1 MEQGFIRAEVVDFP
15 SLGKL
20 GSIADAKEKGL
31 LRLERKEYP
40 VQDGDMITFDS
51 LARWAPVRSLG
62 VRDFRLLWASN
73 GLGSWAEN
81 AEFIVLSWFVLVST
95 DSPFLVGIFGALRLG
110 GFLFAPLY
118 GVVADRYNR
127 ARLFAGFSTLMTV
140 ITGVVLALAV
150 AGQLSVRYVF
160 VLMTLEGFVRS
171 GYFVTREAL
180 VADKL
185 PREDLINGVALNRI
199 AWYMAQLAGPL
210 GGGVLLSRLGT
221 VWAYIPVV
229 VLHGMASLLAYFI
242 RPVVPMKAV
251 PATSVLSN
259 LTDTLRYIRRD
270 QVVLAL
276 MLMAFLVNLAAFPL
290 SNGLMPVFAR
300 DVLGRGPT
308 GLAALLAAY
317 AASAMVGSLAL
328 ATLKGPARPG
338 RFILAT
344 TVVWLLGLL
353 VFAGSPWFSTSVAI
367 LLATGVAQSFSTV
380 TMAMLLLGRISPE
393 MRGRVMGARALAVY
407 SLPLGLVISG
417 ALADAFGAPVALAVF
432 TAGGALF
439 TVLIAVWLRELWS
452 VA

>member
-1 MEQGFIRAEVVDFP
+1 
-15 SLGKL
+15 
-20 GSIADAKEKGL
+20 
-31 LRLERKEYP
+31 
-40 VQDGDMITFDS
+40 
-51 LARWAPVRSLG
+51 
-62 VRDFRLLWASN
+62 
-73 GLGSWAEN
+73 
-81 AEFIVLSWFVLVST
+81 
-95 DSPFLVGIFGALRLG
+95 
-110 GFLFAPLY
+110 
-118 GVVADRYNR
+118 
-127 ARLFAGFSTLMTV
+127 MT
-140 ITGVVLALAV
+140 
-150 AGQLSVRYVF
+150 
-160 VLMTLEGFVRS
+160 
-171 GYFVTREAL
+171 
-180 VADKL
+180 
-185 PREDLINGVALNRI
+185 
-199 AWYMAQLAGPL
+199 
-210 GGGVLLSRLGT
+210 
-221 VWAYIPVV
+221 
-229 VLHGMASLLAYFI
+229 
-242 RPVVPMKAV
+242 
-251 PATSVLSN
+251 
-259 LTDTLRYIRRD
+259 
-270 QVVLAL
+270 
-276 MLMAFLVNLAAFPL
+276 FLVNLAAFPL